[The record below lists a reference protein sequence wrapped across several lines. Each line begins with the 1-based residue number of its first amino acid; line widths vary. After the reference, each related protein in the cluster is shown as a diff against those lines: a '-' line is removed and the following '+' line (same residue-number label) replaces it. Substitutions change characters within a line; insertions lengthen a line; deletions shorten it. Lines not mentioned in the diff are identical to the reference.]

1 MGVQSA
7 ATARASL
14 IAARLDRLP
23 MTRSLWRLVLLISL
37 AGVFEFY
44 DIFLSTYIA
53 PGLVASGVFTNN
65 AAGLFEID
73 SVGFFI
79 FSTFAGMFAGCM
91 GFGSI
96 ADRLGRRSIL
106 IGALLWY
113 STATAMMAFQNTAA
127 GVDLW
132 RFVASIGIGVELV
145 TVDTFIA
152 ELVPPDARGKAFAF
166 GQFIEFS
173 VVPVVALLGWLLVP
187 KHPLGLQGWRWLT
200 LVGSAGAL
208 LAWQLQRGLPES
220 PRWLAVH
227 EREAEA
233 ERVLEE
239 LEARVSRD
247 TAGPHRAV
255 GLGKMVAQASACD
268 GPALAPDPGQRGLRE
283 IFRPP
288 YGKRTLV
295 MSVFNLMQAVAFY
308 GFGAWVPT
316 LLIAKGIHVTTSLEY
331 AFIIAIAN
339 PVGPLLGM
347 LIADRMERKWQ
358 LFSAGVSIG
367 VFIYL
372 FANQS
377 NPLLV
382 ILFGVMV
389 TLSNNWLSFA
399 LHNYQGELFPT
410 RIRGRA
416 VGFVYA
422 WSRASA
428 AFAGLLIG
436 FFLREGGAPAVA
448 LFIAAAMLV
457 MVVTIGGF
465 GPRTKGL
472 ALEEISR

>member
-1 MGVQSA
+1 MIPMAGAPSA
-7 ATARASL
+7 APARTSQ

-23 MTRSLWRLVLLISL
+23 MTRSLWRLVVLISL

-53 PGLVASGVFTNN
+53 PGLVGSGIFASNTTGPFATN
-65 AAGLFEID
+65 

-79 FSTFAGMFAGCM
+79 FSTFAGMFVGCM

-96 ADRLGRRSIL
+96 ADRLGRRAIL
-106 IGALLWY
+106 ISSLLWY
-113 STATAMMAFQNTAA
+113 SLATATMAFQNTAV

-132 RFVASIGIGVELV
+132 RFVASVGIGVELV
-145 TVDTFIA
+145 TIDTFLA

-187 KHPLGLQGWRWLT
+187 KQTLGLQGWRWVT
-200 LVGSAGAL
+200 LIGSAGAL
-208 LAWQLQRGLPES
+208 LAWQLQRRLPES

-227 EREAEA
+227 KREAEA
-233 ERVLEE
+233 ERVMAD

-247 TAGPHRAV
+247 ACRPLQPPAPPLASVAGAN
-255 GLGKMVAQASACD
+255 
-268 GPALAPDPGQRGLRE
+268 GLRE

-295 MSVFNLMQAVAFY
+295 MSVFNLMQTVAFY

-316 LLIAKGIHVTTSLEY
+316 LLIAKGIHISTSLEY

-358 LFSAGVSIG
+358 LVLAGVSIG
-367 VFIYL
+367 AFIYL

-389 TLSNNWLSFA
+389 TLSNNWMSVA

-422 WSRASA
+422 WSRATA
-428 AFAGLLIG
+428 AFASLLIG
-436 FFLREGGAPAVA
+436 LLLRQGGTPAVA
-448 LFIAAAMLV
+448 LFISAAMLI
-457 MVVTIGGF
+457 MVLTIGAF

-472 ALEEISR
+472 ALEDISK